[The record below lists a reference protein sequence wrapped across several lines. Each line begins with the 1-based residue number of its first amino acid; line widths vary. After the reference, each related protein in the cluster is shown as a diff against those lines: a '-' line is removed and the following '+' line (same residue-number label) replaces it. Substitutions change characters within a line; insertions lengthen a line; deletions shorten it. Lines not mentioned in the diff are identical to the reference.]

1 MAVATAD
8 LDRILWRLDYII
20 ALLWAM
26 LGEESKMAGELDSL
40 RSQVEQTVTVER
52 SAIVLLQGLKTA
64 LDAAIASGNPAALTD
79 LSAQLG
85 ASAGALAD
93 AIVANTPAAP

>member
-1 MAVATAD
+1 MAGAD
-8 LDRILWRLDYII
+8 IDRVLWRLDYII
-20 ALLWAM
+20 AVLWAI

-40 RSQVEQTVTVER
+40 RSQVEQSVTVER
-52 SAIVLLQGLKTA
+52 SAIVLLQGLKAA
-64 LDAAIASGNPAALTD
+64 LDDAIASGNPGALTD

-93 AIVANTPAAP
+93 AVVANTPASP